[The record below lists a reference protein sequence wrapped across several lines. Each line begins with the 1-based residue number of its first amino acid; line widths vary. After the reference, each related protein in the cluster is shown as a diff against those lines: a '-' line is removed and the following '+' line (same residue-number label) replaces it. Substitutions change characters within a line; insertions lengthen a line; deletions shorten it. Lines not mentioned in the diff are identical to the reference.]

1 MSRLPGS
8 RFIGPGH
15 RRFNDRP
22 HCPFQADDHPPGQ
35 IPDIRERSAHYPRV
49 NSHQR
54 YANRRVLIT
63 GGGSGIGQATV
74 LRILD
79 EGGRVV
85 AADISESGL
94 KDTVAKAD
102 TYGDQLAT
110 VVLDVGDEQS
120 IRDGVAQA
128 IAALGGLDT
137 LVNAAGILR
146 SAHLLETTLADF
158 EHVLRINL
166 IGTFLT
172 TREAVPALRHGAG
185 PAVVNFSSTS
195 AVFAHPYMSA
205 YAASK
210 GGVQAMTHALAM
222 EFSKEGIRFNSVQP
236 GSISSGM
243 TDGTGESKQSIG
255 PGLPTDV
262 DFSLFGKV
270 QPVLAQPEGAI
281 FAKPDAVA
289 AVVAMLGSPDAYFIT
304 GTEVRVDGGS
314 HM

>member
-1 MSRLPGS
+1 M
-8 RFIGPGH
+8 
-15 RRFNDRP
+15 
-22 HCPFQADDHPPGQ
+22 
-35 IPDIRERSAHYPRV
+35 

-54 YANRRVLIT
+54 YVNRRVLIT

-94 KDTVAKAD
+94 KDTLAKAD
-102 TYGDQLAT
+102 AYRDQLT
-110 VVLDVGDEQS
+110 TLVLDIGDEQS
-120 IRDGVAQA
+120 VRDGVAQA
-128 IAALGGLDT
+128 TAVLGGLDT
-137 LVNAAGILR
+137 LVNAAGVLR
-146 SAHLLETTLADF
+146 SAHFLETTLTDF
-158 EHVLRINL
+158 EQVIRINL
-166 IGTFLT
+166 VGTFLM
-172 TREAVPALRHGAG
+172 TREAIPALRDGVG

-195 AVFAHPYMSA
+195 AAFAHPYMSA

-210 GGVQAMTHALAM
+210 GGIQAMTHALAM

-255 PGLPTDV
+255 PGLPADV

-270 QPVLAQPEGAI
+270 QPVLPLADGTI

-289 AVVAMLGSPDAYFIT
+289 AVVAMLGSSDAYFVT